1 MGCGEAGLLQP
12 RHRVFHQIGVLPVL
26 LKHPAHSCENFGVQV
41 AGTLAEIGGDAAL
54 HLLTVDQA
62 ALVVH
67 VQHLPDMPR
76 NGQLLPHGRRRNH
89 RPQLLRLAAD
99 GVFLTFLKHAVELEG
114 VDDPLPRQSHDQTAL
129 LRLLNVVCGDE
140 MPEQHP
146 VVLLRD
152 PVEVMQ
158 PQHPVGQRP
167 WGQLAA
173 GSQGGHGLVG
183 Q

>member
-1 MGCGEAGLLQP
+1 M
-12 RHRVFHQIGVLPVL
+12 
-26 LKHPAHSCENFGVQV
+26 S
-41 AGTLAEIGGDAAL
+41 
-54 HLLTVDQA
+54 
-62 ALVVH
+62 
-67 VQHLPDMPR
+67 R

-89 RPQLLRLAAD
+89 RTQLLRLAAD

-158 PQHPVGQRP
+158 PQYPVGQRP
-167 WGQLAA
+167 WGQLTA
-173 GSQGGHGLVG
+173 GSQCGHCLVVQQAERQSVQPG
-183 Q
+183 RLHPAFFQIQLHQRNALQ